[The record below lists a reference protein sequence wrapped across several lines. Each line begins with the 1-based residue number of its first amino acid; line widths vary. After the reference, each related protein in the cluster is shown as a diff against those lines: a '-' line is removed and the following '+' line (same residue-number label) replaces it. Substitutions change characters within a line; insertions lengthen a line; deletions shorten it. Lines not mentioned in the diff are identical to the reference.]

1 MGDQSIGRFG
11 RVQKNHNIFRKKNP
25 TLYSPE
31 GVLRGCAEVALKHVV
46 LAVNPAPVVIADR
59 QGTAA
64 IKAVVYG
71 VNVVIA
77 TAAAAAIALFV
88 TADVVIAEVFT
99 INWFKA
105 VFNVF
110 RGGLLLFMAVFV
122 TLGCLVTEVVV
133 ALLVI
138 TMAVMMTDI
147 IAVSTGFGVAVME
160 IRRFIILIIVSEIR
174 IVIVIILTIVIIITR
189 INIVMTI
196 I

>member
-1 MGDQSIGRFG
+1 M
-11 RVQKNHNIFRKKNP
+11 
-25 TLYSPE
+25 
-31 GVLRGCAEVALKHVV
+31 RGCAEVALKHVV

-77 TAAAAAIALFV
+77 TAAAAAVALFV

-174 IVIVIILTIVIIITR
+174 IVIMIILTIVIIITR

>member
-1 MGDQSIGRFG
+1 M
-11 RVQKNHNIFRKKNP
+11 
-25 TLYSPE
+25 
-31 GVLRGCAEVALKHVV
+31 RGCAEVALKHVV

-71 VNVVIA
+71 VNVVIT
-77 TAAAAAIALFV
+77 TAAADAAAVALFV

-174 IVIVIILTIVIIITR
+174 IVIMIILTIVIIITR